1 MQIEGGTYRSVGA
14 PCAVGGRLR
23 SSVGHDPTV
32 DLDVSGPETVTVDT
46 GVLAVAVEEALSNA
60 RKYREPGTTISLEA
74 TFVPGADAGRRSAAA
89 DWPAW
94 REALFVGGVVRDG
107 DGWLFVSMVNRVRA
121 DATRLTD
128 DECARAREEA
138 DRTAEL
144 E

>member
-60 RKYREPGTTISLEA
+60 RKYREPGTPISLEA
-74 TFVPGADAGRRSAAA
+74 TFVPGADAG
-89 DWPAW
+89 
-94 REALFVGGVVRDG
+94 
-107 DGWLFVSMVNRVRA
+107 
-121 DATRLTD
+121 TD
-128 DECARAREEA
+128 EPTYTGA
-138 DRTAEL
+138 
-144 E
+144 